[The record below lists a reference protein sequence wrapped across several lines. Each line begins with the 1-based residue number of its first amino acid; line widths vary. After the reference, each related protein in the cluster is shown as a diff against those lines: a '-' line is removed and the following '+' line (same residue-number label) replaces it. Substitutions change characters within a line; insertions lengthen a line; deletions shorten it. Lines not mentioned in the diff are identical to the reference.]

1 MKKSLFLA
9 GLLSLSTLVFAG
21 AKSYPVVIDSAAKA
35 GSSQLGFVN
44 K

>member
-9 GLLSLSTLVFAG
+9 GVLSLSTLVFAG

-35 GSSQLGFVN
+35 GSSQLGVVN